1 MKGLDLAIKP
11 RVKKNKKTKK
21 KTELTV
27 YSEANGTGEAPGEE
41 KNVESRRMTKKEQL
55 KRQGSAG

>member
-41 KNVESRRMTKKEQL
+41 KK
-55 KRQGSAG
+55 